1 MKDLFSKCG
10 FRCGHC
16 PSYKENLKTI
26 EDRQRCSDG
35 WEKYHNLKFSP
46 EKLRRCD
53 GCQVPDDENPV
64 LYISCIIRR
73 CATKNGVETC
83 AHCSVYPC
91 EELIKR
97 TPGPDW
103 PDKIACRLQTSIPEK
118 DYSVFVEPY
127 EGIKHLD
134 KIRVSLSPDDIVD
147 IAKVSAKPR
156 IVDFPVSFLT
166 QEMSPYESLHELISA
181 LESKTNVSYAQKE
194 VLKKRREHLMK
205 IMWIFGLYGE
215 FKDNS
220 LVIDS
225 ETYTIQ
231 KIHSNYETVKNY
243 ISTFKEYGVHCELIP
258 LEKEK
263 QDKKGWLTPT
273 GALRKRGWFMRMSF
287 DDCAGGTPT
296 LRALQNYTAHLS
308 KKHGTKAFTYFSK
321 ADMRTLKEA
330 T

>member
-16 PSYKENLKTI
+16 PSYKENLQTG

-35 WEKYHNLKFSP
+35 WEKYHNFRFSP

-73 CATKNGVETC
+73 CAIKNGVETC
-83 AHCSVYPC
+83 AHCSAYPC
-91 EELIKR
+91 EVLIKR

-103 PDKIACRLQTSIPEK
+103 QEKIVARLKTLTPEK

-134 KIRVSLSPDDIVD
+134 EIRASLSPEDITEMSR
-147 IAKVSAKPR
+147 VSARPK
-156 IVDFPVSFLT
+156 IVDFPESFST
-166 QEMSPYESLHELISA
+166 EEIPYKSLHELIGIVETKS
-181 LESKTNVSYAQKE
+181 NVSFAQKE

-205 IMWIFGLYGE
+205 ILWAFGLNGE
-215 FKDNS
+215 FKDSS

-225 ETYTIQ
+225 TTYITQ
-231 KIHSNYETVKNY
+231 KIHSNYEVLKDYFN
-243 ISTFKEYGVHCELIP
+243 TFKEYGVHCELIP
-258 LEKEK
+258 LKEEKYG
-263 QDKKGWLTPT
+263 KKGWLTPT
-273 GALRKRGWFMRMSF
+273 GALRKTGWFMRMSF
-287 DDCAGGTPT
+287 DDGAGGVPA
-296 LRALQNYTAHLS
+296 LKALQSYAAHLD
-308 KKHGTKAFTYFSK
+308 KKYGTKAFTYFSK
-321 ADMRTLKEA
+321 ADMHILEEVT
-330 T
+330 